1 MRIRQNL
8 IASNSLNHNKR
19 TENSMAKNLEKLA
32 SGYRINH
39 AADDAAGLS
48 VSESMRRQITE
59 LERCQQNVEEGL
71 NLASTAE
78 SAMQEINDMLCR
90 AHELCVQSANGTY
103 NPQDLDAI
111 SSEMN
116 ALFDEIDRITAATHY
131 NEIPLL
137 RYRSESVWGGVLSI
151 NT

>member
-1 MRIRQNL
+1 MRIRQNPM
-8 IASNSLNHNKR
+8 AANSLKQSRRNQSN
-19 TENSMAKNLEKLA
+19 MAENLEKLA

-48 VSESMRRQITE
+48 VSESMRMQITE

-78 SAMQEINDMLCR
+78 GAMQEINYMLCR

-103 NPQDLDAI
+103 NSQDLDAI

-116 ALFDEIDRITAATHY
+116 AIFDEIDRIQRILDRLA
-131 NEIPLL
+131 
-137 RYRSESVWGGVLSI
+137 
-151 NT
+151 